1 MYGNRN
7 FFDWCNKCLCQPKE
21 KFSNIKAHKR
31 ENSSISKVYT
41 DKVDSQVKIVKHGFY
56 DLYRDIHKLY
66 PKYNTASHPQGHGTY
81 QGHIGRYNK
90 ERKDLGQ
97 YITEA
102 TLSKCEKYVS
112 AEARK

>member
-1 MYGNRN
+1 M
-7 FFDWCNKCLCQPKE
+7 
-21 KFSNIKAHKR
+21 I
-31 ENSSISKVYT
+31 YT
-41 DKVDSQVKIVKHGFY
+41 EAFINCT
-56 DLYRDIHKLY
+56 

-112 AEARK
+112 AEARKLRDQVFAQKT